1 MEKYANF
8 IAGKADDFDLE
19 DYSKEDQ
26 AELGWCMKVVEPY
39 IRQAKGRD
47 VYIEKKVVIPNC
59 TWGTCDLV
67 IKLENRVAM
76 FDYKFGKGS
85 IDTPKENHQARAYAL
100 GAAFEFEP
108 KSVEFHFLVPNRDEQ
123 LSHIWNVDEIFGWVE
138 EFTSVKNHE
147 ISGPVQYSG

>member
-1 MEKYANF
+1 MPTTHAKHSPSHLKYKAACPNWINDPDSNTYAADRGTRLHAIMEKYANF

-26 AELGWCMKVVEPY
+26 SELGWCMKVVEPY

-76 FDYKFGKGS
+76 FDYKFGKG
-85 IDTPKENHQARAYAL
+85 
-100 GAAFEFEP
+100 
-108 KSVEFHFLVPNRDEQ
+108 
-123 LSHIWNVDEIFGWVE
+123 
-138 EFTSVKNHE
+138 
-147 ISGPVQYSG
+147 